1 LPEYNPAVPT
11 HGQPVDAV
19 AAATHPDP
27 YPYYAE
33 LIARR
38 PLHRDD
44 SLGLWVAASAAAV
57 TAALTSEACR
67 VRPLSEPVPKA
78 LIGTAAGD
86 LFGRLVRMNDGAY
99 HTRTKPAVSA
109 TLAMLD
115 AKAVADAAREA
126 AQALATELDPARQ
139 PKGIMDLA
147 FRLPAYALAGLLG
160 LPIAA
165 RPEVAERAGLLVR
178 ALAPGAT
185 GPDVERG
192 GDAAAALL
200 AAVRALSAY
209 RSASEDAVA
218 NAVGFFS
225 QSYEATAGLIGNTL
239 VAMARQ
245 PGVRERIAAE
255 PAALASPTALAS
267 PAALASPTALSSI
280 VSEVARHDPPV
291 QNTRRWVAK
300 GAVVAGQAMAEG
312 DAVLVVLAAAN
323 RDPAANADPE
333 RFDPDRR
340 ERRVFTFGT
349 GGHACPGEMIA
360 VTIATAGVAALLAA
374 GVEPERVAAAPAYR
388 PSPNTRVPLFT

>member
-1 LPEYNPAVPT
+1 MPT
-11 HGQPVDAV
+11 HGQPADAV

-44 SLGLWVAASAAAV
+44 SLGLWIAASAAAV
-57 TAALTSEACR
+57 TASLTSDACR
-67 VRPLSEPVPKA
+67 VRPASEPVPKA
-78 LIGTAAGD
+78 LIGTTAGD

-99 HTRTKPAVSA
+99 HMRMKPAVSA
-109 TLAMLD
+109 MLAMLD
-115 AKAVADAAREA
+115 ARAVADAAREA
-126 AQALATELDPARQ
+126 AQALAGEVDPARQ

-160 LPIAA
+160 LPAQA

-185 GPDVERG
+185 PLDVERG
-192 GDAAAALL
+192 GAAAAALL
-200 AAVRALSAY
+200 TAVRALPRY

-245 PGVRERIAAE
+245 PGIRERIAAE
-255 PAALASPTALAS
+255 PAALA
-267 PAALASPTALSSI
+267 SI

-300 GAVVAGQAMAEG
+300 GGVVAGQAMAEG
-312 DAVLVVLAAAN
+312 DAILVVLAAAN

-349 GGHACPGEMIA
+349 GGHACSGEMIA

-388 PSPNTRVPLFT
+388 PSANTRVPLFA

>member
-1 LPEYNPAVPT
+1 VPT
-11 HGQPVDAV
+11 HGQPVDAI

-44 SLGLWVAASAAAV
+44 SLGLWIAASAAAV
-57 TAALTSEACR
+57 AAALTSEACR

-78 LIGTAAGD
+78 LIGTTAGD
-86 LFGRLVRMNDGAY
+86 LFRRLVRMNDGAY
-99 HTRTKPAVSA
+99 HMKTKPAVSA

-115 AKAVADAAREA
+115 ARAVANAAREA
-126 AQALATELDPARQ
+126 AQALAAELDPARQ

-160 LPIAA
+160 LPVAA

-185 GPDVERG
+185 RHDVEQG

-200 AAVRALSAY
+200 AAVRALPGY
-209 RSASEDAVA
+209 RGASEDAVA

-245 PGVRERIAAE
+245 PGLRERIAAE
-255 PAALASPTALAS
+255 PAALASPAAAS
-267 PAALASPTALSSI
+267 PAALASPTALASI

-291 QNTRRWVAK
+291 QNTRRWAAK
-300 GAVVAGQAMAEG
+300 GGVVAGQAMTEG

-388 PSPNTRVPLFT
+388 PSGNTRVPLFA

>member
-1 LPEYNPAVPT
+1 MPT
-11 HGQPVDAV
+11 HGQPADAV

-27 YPYYAE
+27 YPYYAD

-67 VRPLSEPVPKA
+67 VRPPSEPVPKA
-78 LIGTAAGD
+78 LIGTTAGD

-99 HTRTKPAVSA
+99 HMRTKPAVSA

-126 AQALATELDPARQ
+126 ARALAAELDPARQ

-160 LPIAA
+160 LPVAA

-200 AAVRALSAY
+200 AAVRALPAY

-267 PAALASPTALSSI
+267 I

-300 GAVVAGQAMAEG
+300 GGVVAGQAMAEG

-388 PSPNTRVPLFT
+388 PSANTRVPLFA